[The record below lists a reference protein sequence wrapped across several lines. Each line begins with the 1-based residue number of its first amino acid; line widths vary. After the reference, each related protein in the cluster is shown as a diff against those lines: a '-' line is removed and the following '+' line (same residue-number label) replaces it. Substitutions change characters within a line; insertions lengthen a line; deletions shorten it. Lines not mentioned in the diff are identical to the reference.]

1 VARRHEVRSAAKTGA
16 LRALAAESVIVD
28 ALDPDSVADVV
39 AKAEPEVI
47 VHELTALSGPV
58 NFQQMKRMAAT
69 TNRLRTEGTD
79 DLLAARG
86 WCPQVAR
93 MQRTGG
99 PVSTSAQAGR
109 QWLMHSFGTPL
120 PRRSAVSS
128 LVMSGDHLRCAS
140 ATSAICSIMVSV
152 RSMTK
157 TRRVRSW

>member
-69 TNRLRTEGTD
+69 TNRLRTEGTTTCWPRAVGVRK
-79 DLLAARG
+79 LHGCNA
-86 WCPQVAR
+86 P
-93 MQRTGG
+93 
-99 PVSTSAQAGR
+99 AGR
-109 QWLMHSFGTPL
+109 SAH
-120 PRRSAVSS
+120 RRKRGVN
-128 LVMSGDHLRCAS
+128 G
-140 ATSAICSIMVSV
+140 
-152 RSMTK
+152 
-157 TRRVRSW
+157 